1 MTSKPRLIIS
11 CFSVTASDTQRRIAA
26 VVHYHPDNFIF
37 PYTELYNIRLIFI
50 HSLTWSQY

>member
-50 HSLTWSQY
+50 HSLT